1 MSEATLTSL
10 LEYLCGA
17 LTPSNQRWLAEHLI
31 EHAYTKEN
39 EALTPYTIEELME
52 RAEKGR
58 KEIASGNYVT
68 SENLFH
74 DLFEEFGLDPSDME
88 EIDKQLE
95 ENNLQYAKAI

>member
-1 MSEATLTSL
+1 MKEETL
-10 LEYLCGA
+10 
-17 LTPSNQRWLAEHLI
+17 I
-31 EHAYTKEN
+31 
-39 EALTPYTIEELME
+39 PYTVEELLE

-68 SENLFH
+68 SEHLFH

-95 ENNLQYAKAI
+95 ENNLQYAKAICEWFGIPKKPWLSILP